1 MPLNVLNALSLEI
14 EKIRAYEM
22 LLTIE
27 ANMVNNMDKQGRKK
41 LIDKYQNQ
49 LGVKKKSITT
59 TELARMLSNVK

>member
-22 LLTIE
+22 LLTVE
-27 ANMVNNMDKQGRKK
+27 AHMVTLMDKQGRKK
-41 LIDKYQNQ
+41 LIEKYQKQ

-59 TELARMLSNVK
+59 TELARMLQNGK